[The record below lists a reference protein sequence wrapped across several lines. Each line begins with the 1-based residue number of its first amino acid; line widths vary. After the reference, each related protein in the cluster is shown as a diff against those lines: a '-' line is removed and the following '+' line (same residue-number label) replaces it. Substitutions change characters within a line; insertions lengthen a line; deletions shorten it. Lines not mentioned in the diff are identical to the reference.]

1 MCCAASRHYASPSN
15 DRWTAQRRPSRSAI
29 SPAGRFGGERPNPS
43 ATSPPTTTYPATTQT
58 SHTRTKQWST
68 MACHDPRDYV
78 LGQDLR
84 VRILTAGWSNPRQNS
99 TTTRNSV
106 ASWPVMKPTS
116 CSRSIGMIGFSPSDL
131 YLAGGSPD
139 GGRNP
144 NCAIPTET
152 PLPIGPL
159 WSTRVA
165 EPVATPSW
173 L

>member
-78 LGQDLR
+78 LGHDLR

-116 CSRSIGMIGFSPSDL
+116 CSRSIGMIGVFPFRSLSSRRIPGRWTKSELCYPDRDATAYRAL
-131 YLAGGSPD
+131 VVDEGG
-139 GGRNP
+139 
-144 NCAIPTET
+144 
-152 PLPIGPL
+152 
-159 WSTRVA
+159 
-165 EPVATPSW
+165 
-173 L
+173 